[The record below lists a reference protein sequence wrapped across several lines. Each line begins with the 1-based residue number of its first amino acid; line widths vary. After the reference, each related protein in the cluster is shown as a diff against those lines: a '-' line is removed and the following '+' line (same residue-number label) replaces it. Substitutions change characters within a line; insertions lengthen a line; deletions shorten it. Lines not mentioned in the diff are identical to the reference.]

1 MMKSSILI
9 PVLCMSVFVA
19 AVPAKASSIF
29 DTGSPDGLI
38 ASASRPGIGSFEIE
52 TADDFI
58 LSSPT
63 SITSATFTGL
73 VPTGATVTNVVVE
86 IYRVFPAD
94 SDVGRT
100 SGPPTFST
108 TLVPTRVNSPSDVA
122 LDSRDSSVA
131 SSLNFS
137 TSTLQPSFT
146 ANNSVQPGGIHPKP
160 NQTTLGNGPVTGQ
173 EVLFNVTFIA
183 PFMLTAD
190 HYFFVPQVQ
199 LDNGDF
205 LWLSA
210 PRPITGGSGPFNP
223 DLQGWARDQFL
234 DPDWLRV
241 GTDIVGTGAF
251 NFAFSLDGTAETPLP
266 AALPLFASG
275 AGMLGLL
282 GWRRKRKIAAKAG

>member
-1 MMKSSILI
+1 MKSSLLL
-9 PVLCMSVFVA
+9 PVLCVSVFVA
-19 AVPAKASSIF
+19 AVPVKASSIF

-86 IYRVFPAD
+86 IYRVFPTD
-94 SDVGRT
+94 SDVART
-100 SGPPTFST
+100 SGSPTFST
-108 TLVPTRVNSPSDVA
+108 ALVPTRVNSPSDVA
-122 LDSRDSSVA
+122 FDTRDSSVA

-137 TSTLQPSFT
+137 TSTLQSSFT

-173 EVLFNVTFIA
+173 EVVFNVTFIA

-251 NFAFSLDGTAETPLP
+251 NFSFSLDGTAETPLP
-266 AALPLFASG
+266 AALSLFASG
-275 AGMLGLL
+275 VGMLGLL
-282 GWRRKRKIAAKAG
+282 GWRRKRNKSSALTV